1 MKIYMNQRESQT
13 EHNAYT
19 DSLRRDGLEAIL
31 LGDPQDG
38 RHRETAA
45 RQPNLHYTI
54 DVCSVSSLGTL
65 LLWMTYPILRG
76 D

>member
-1 MKIYMNQRESQT
+1 M

-19 DSLRRDGLEAIL
+19 ESLRGEGQEVIL
-31 LGDPQDG
+31 FGDLQDG
-38 RHRETAA
+38 RYRETTA
-45 RQPNLHYTI
+45 RQPNLLYTI
-54 DVCSVSSLGTL
+54 DVCSISSLGTL

>member
-1 MKIYMNQRESQT
+1 MKIYMNQKEFQT

-19 DSLRRDGLEAIL
+19 DSLRRDGLEVIL
-31 LGDPQDG
+31 LGDLQDG
-38 RHRETAA
+38 RYRETTA
-45 RQPNLHYTI
+45 RQPNLLSAI
-54 DVCSVSSLGTL
+54 NVCSVSSLGTL